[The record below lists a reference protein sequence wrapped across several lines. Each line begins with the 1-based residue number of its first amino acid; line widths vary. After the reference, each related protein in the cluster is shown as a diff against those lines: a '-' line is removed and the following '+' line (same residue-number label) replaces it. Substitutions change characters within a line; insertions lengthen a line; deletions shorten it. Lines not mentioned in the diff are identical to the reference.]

1 MKSVNDDADFTLQ
14 CILGFGF
21 FVAILCLL
29 AYLGMSLMPAFVY
42 DGQGGFFMAPAML
55 LMFGIPLVQAMLA
68 GGFWASKDRKD
79 NPYRLHFWLN
89 VGLLSAA
96 VLLLLSQVFLGLFI
110 APPPA
115 R

>member
-1 MKSVNDDADFTLQ
+1 
-14 CILGFGF
+14 
-21 FVAILCLL
+21 
-29 AYLGMSLMPAFVY
+29 MPAFVY
-42 DGQGGFFMAPAML
+42 DGQGGFFMLPVML
-55 LMFGIPLVQAMLA
+55 LMFGIPVVQTMLA
-68 GGFWASKDRKD
+68 GAFWASRNKEDST
-79 NPYRLHFWLN
+79 YRLHFWLN